1 VAGTLVDKLVRRHP
15 HVFADG
21 DASTPQEVEQ
31 AWEQIKAQER
41 AAKPARAGHPGG
53 EAGHTGL
60 LHGIPRSLPSLLA
73 AEKVLAR
80 WDRTGRGPLPESDDL
95 GSRMLALV
103 AQARAE
109 GRDADAELRAALGR
123 LADE

>member
-1 VAGTLVDKLVRRHP
+1 MTAPAPHP
-15 HVFADG
+15 CCPPGHSRPLHVLR
-21 DASTPQEVEQ
+21 P
-31 AWEQIKAQER
+31 
-41 AAKPARAGHPGG
+41 
-53 EAGHTGL
+53 
-60 LHGIPRSLPSLLA
+60 SLPSLLA